1 VAKESGRLE
10 LELSQALNERELQ
23 IAAEDA
29 KSLEAEVSR
38 MEEYFQVLKQAKEV
52 ESCCCCCCCCFN
64 SALLL

>member
-52 ESCCCCCCCCFN
+52 
-64 SALLL
+64 